1 MRVDVNNSING
12 PAPKDPRAEA
22 AKQGEKAGQVVPAS
36 TPDIDHDGDTDSGS
50 SDTIEFSAG
59 AQQLLEQGKGA
70 SGAVRPEM
78 VERAKSIL
86 QSGSYN
92 DKGAIEKTA
101 EKIADSFSAEA

>member
-22 AKQGEKAGQVVPAS
+22 AKAGQAGSVVPAS
-36 TPDIDHDGDTDSGS
+36 TPEIDQDGDTDGGS

-59 AQQLLEQGKGA
+59 AQQLLQQGGA
-70 SGAVRPEM
+70 SGAVRPDM

-92 DKGAIEKTA
+92 DKGVIEKTA